1 MKKLLTIIVLGLLWS
16 GNVFALTP
24 KNYYNDYLTNCSQ
37 SSPSYSSF
45 ENADILEVEI
55 FKGKKLDINCL
66 VEKFENHQK
75 KFPITSYLSDKALL
89 PQKIIQN
96 TEVTKSKNDNAQYVK
111 LELSSIADQKCGE
124 TCVYTT
130 ETLLIYDDT
139 YWYIKG
145 NNDRGLKAI
154 LESKNKILITNF
166 MSTHQRQ
173 YIFANN
179 KIERVKKKIATK
191 KKKTKE
197 VEIVQGYKG
206 ILEKQVA
213 MKTEALTKNYNANLF
228 DLINKKDTARNI
240 LEGREFEY
248 ALSKEINDK
257 FIDFKFEGKDRYSF
271 LNEQFYHLLSHSSKN
286 VYEVDINSDDF
297 FIVTGCADISCNE
310 SGLLYIDKKNK
321 IVIGTTISEYF
332 SDISNTDVSAIFFFT
347 KKISQLKELPNDF
360 LVKFTNLTA
369 KISDLNKRK
378 GSMYFMG
385 PNNKIRNITQLEI
398 LGLDIKK

>member
-1 MKKLLTIIVLGLLWS
+1 MKKLLAIVVLCLMWS

-130 ETLLIYDDT
+130 EALLIYDDT
-139 YWYIKG
+139 FWYIKG
-145 NNDRGLKAI
+145 NNNRGLKAI

-213 MKTEALTKNYNANLF
+213 MKTEALTKNYNADLF

-240 LEGREFEY
+240 LKGREFEY

-271 LNEQFYHLLSHSSKN
+271 LNEQFYHLLSHSSKKA
-286 VYEVDINSDDF
+286 YEVDINNDDF
-297 FIVTGCADISCNE
+297 FIVTGCSDLSCDE
-310 SGLLYIDKKNK
+310 AALLYIDKKNK
-321 IVIGTTISEYF
+321 IVIGSTNSKYF
-332 SDISNTDVSAIFFFT
+332 SDITNTDVSVMFVFS

-369 KISDLNKRK
+369 KISDLNKRQ